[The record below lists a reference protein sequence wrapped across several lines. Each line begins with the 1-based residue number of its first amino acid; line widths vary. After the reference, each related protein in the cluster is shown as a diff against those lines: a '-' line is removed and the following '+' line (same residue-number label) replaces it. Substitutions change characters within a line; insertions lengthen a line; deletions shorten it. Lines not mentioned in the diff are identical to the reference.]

1 MDLDPRSP
9 RLQPVP
15 ASVVSVRFR
24 DDNVVTSFYRLC
36 QNLKAAADLK
46 GTPVDNFGHKVMVFK
61 S

>member
-9 RLQPVP
+9 RLQPLPV
-15 ASVVSVRFR
+15 SVVSVRLS
-24 DDNVVTSFYRLC
+24 DDSVVTSFYQLC

-46 GTPVDNFGHKVMVFK
+46 GTQVDNFGHKVMVFK